1 MTPDPPEAASIVSTT
16 VDDEVVARRIAE
28 TLVEERLAACVQ
40 LLPGVLSTYRWQDR
54 VEQTREWLLQCK
66 TSAARVP
73 QLIIRLK
80 ALHPYETPEILSVT
94 ATAGDRDYLIW
105 VTENTTDPV
114 SS

>member
-1 MTPDPPEAASIVSTT
+1 MTPDPPAAASIVSTT
-16 VDDEVVARRIAE
+16 VDDEAVARRIAE

-40 LLPGVLSTYRWQDR
+40 LFPGVLSTYRWQDR

-80 ALHPYETPEILSVT
+80 ILHPYETPEILAVT
-94 ATAGDRDYLIW
+94 ATAGDRDYLTW
-105 VTENTTDPV
+105 VTENTTDPA

>member
-16 VDDEVVARRIAE
+16 VDDEAVARRIAE

-54 VEQTREWLLQCK
+54 VEQTLEWLLQCK
-66 TSAARVP
+66 TTAARVP
-73 QLIIRLK
+73 QLIARLK
-80 ALHPYETPEILSVT
+80 TLHPYETPEILAVT
-94 ATAGDRDYLIW
+94 VTAGDEDYLAW

-114 SS
+114 SN